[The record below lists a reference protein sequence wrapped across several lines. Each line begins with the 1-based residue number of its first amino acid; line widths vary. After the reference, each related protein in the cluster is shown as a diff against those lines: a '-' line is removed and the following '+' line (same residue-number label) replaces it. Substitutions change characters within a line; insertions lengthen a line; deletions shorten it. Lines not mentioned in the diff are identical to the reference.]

1 MTLQRIYLIAQTT
14 FAEAVRAKF
23 FSVLLLISLGILFT
37 ANFFQQFDFGTSE
50 LKFILDFGFGA
61 VLLFG
66 SILSVVITTQ
76 IFFNEI
82 EHRTAIS
89 ILSRVIARWEFLLGK
104 LFGIAALLFVFCLVT
119 GILLAVILG
128 LKETALAKEVEFT
141 ENLVHQG
148 EIFIFLGLQWLKF
161 IVLTSMTLC
170 VACLSQSSLYTM
182 VVSFLGILACQL
194 QYLAAEIHADAQT
207 TLGKGFGWLLK
218 TLVPNLQI
226 YSLGDR
232 MVLTSATEPL
242 PPGTYSMICI
252 FSLLYTSVFFGLAYL
267 FFRNREI

>member
-14 FAEAVRAKF
+14 FAEAIRAKF

-104 LFGIAALLFVFCLVT
+104 LFGIAPER
-119 GILLAVILG
+119 
-128 LKETALAKEVEFT
+128 K
-141 ENLVHQG
+141 
-148 EIFIFLGLQWLKF
+148 
-161 IVLTSMTLC
+161 
-170 VACLSQSSLYTM
+170 
-182 VVSFLGILACQL
+182 
-194 QYLAAEIHADAQT
+194 
-207 TLGKGFGWLLK
+207 
-218 TLVPNLQI
+218 
-226 YSLGDR
+226 
-232 MVLTSATEPL
+232 
-242 PPGTYSMICI
+242 
-252 FSLLYTSVFFGLAYL
+252 
-267 FFRNREI
+267 